1 MNASQPV
8 HDLDSLEKEILR
20 KKLEL
25 KEKEERLRR
34 NLDDLQGNYLSYL
47 SGSFFSRSKKSNGGK
62 KQFFDS
68 IISRVADKTA
78 DRAAETI
85 DRLLNKLWKKKK

>member
-1 MNASQPV
+1 MKESQPI

-20 KKLEL
+20 KKLHL
-25 KEKEERLRR
+25 KENEERLRR

-47 SGSFFSRSKKSNGGK
+47 RGMFFSSSKKSGNK

-68 IISRVADKTA
+68 IVSRVADKTA
-78 DRAAETI
+78 DRAAETV
-85 DRLLNKLWKKKK
+85 DRFLNKFWKKRK